1 MAEKPKFA
9 REQRRDGKS
18 LSGCQSEPS
27 AAQVRGGCARDR
39 PSHQHSHL
47 AGEFPEPGW
56 RFNVCSAV
64 CKGCPQ
70 KINHSPWAGLSEAS
84 PMIVATTGL
93 KAAPTESS
101 SSSSSSLVTTTINN
115 TTTTTTTP
123 PPPTTQDACCHQ
135 CNRRR
140 TRRPSSC
147 RIVWTS
153 LTAVQTNHHHHSHRD
168 PQPHPDPDC
177 KRH

>member
-101 SSSSSSLVTTTINN
+101 SSSSSLVTTTTTINN
-115 TTTTTTTP
+115 TTTTTTTTT
-123 PPPTTQDACCHQ
+123 TTQDACCHQ